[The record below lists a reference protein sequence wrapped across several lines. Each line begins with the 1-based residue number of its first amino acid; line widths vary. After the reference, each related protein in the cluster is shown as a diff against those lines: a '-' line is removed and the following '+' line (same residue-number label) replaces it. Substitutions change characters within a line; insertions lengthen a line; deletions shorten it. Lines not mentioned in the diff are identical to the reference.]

1 MFITRISLLDD
12 DLRLPVEI
20 VRMQQV
26 VSLFAVGFAKVFL
39 VELNYIRVL
48 V

>member
-1 MFITRISLLDD
+1 MFITRISLFDD
-12 DLRLPVEI
+12 DLRLPVKI

-26 VSLFAVGFAKVFL
+26 VSLFAVGFAKVLL
-39 VELNYIRVL
+39 VELNDIRVF